1 MTNITYV
8 TGNYG
13 KYISI
18 KEKFEKHGI
27 DIKYANIDL
36 EEPDVN
42 DIEFISKEKARLAY
56 EQLGTPVFVVD
67 CGFYIK
73 NYPNNPN
80 YPGAFVKRSG
90 VASNISKLIEDMKDV
105 DDRYCYFLNCLTY
118 YDGKEFVHFFGKN
131 EGQLSKEIK
140 GVDLKQAWSNL
151 WHVFIPK
158 NCDKTLAE
166 MTDYERN
173 NRDDDRT
180 DAAVEFIEWLNKEK
194 GYQKNKTR
202 GI

>member
-1 MTNITYV
+1 MV
-8 TGNYG
+8 
-13 KYISI
+13 
-18 KEKFEKHGI
+18 
-27 DIKYANIDL
+27 
-36 EEPDVN
+36 
-42 DIEFISKEKARLAY
+42 
-56 EQLGTPVFVVD
+56 
-67 CGFYIK
+67 YIK